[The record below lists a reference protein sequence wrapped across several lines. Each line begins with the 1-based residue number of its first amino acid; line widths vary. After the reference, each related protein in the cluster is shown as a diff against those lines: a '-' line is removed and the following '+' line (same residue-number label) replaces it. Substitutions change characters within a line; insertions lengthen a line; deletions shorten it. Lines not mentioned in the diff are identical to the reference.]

1 MSSKGAGNNGQVIAW
16 FLQLQQLNYN
26 NNCLLS
32 NNMIIIV
39 QLSQKKKKAM
49 AYHAAQRQIK
59 CQGQVARPQD
69 VPENKEF
76 AQAAKV
82 FNMGL
87 GSKDTFDVME
97 IINWE
102 LTEEM
107 RKPFWSPHLSP
118 ANKPVHLIDNEEKF
132 GFMIEK
138 LQSCHLI
145 GIDLEGS
152 ESHTFLDNLYS
163 MKA

>member
-1 MSSKGAGNNGQVIAW
+1 MQGASLCGSVMSSKGAGNNGQVIAW

-76 AQAAKV
+76 AQAAKF

-107 RKPFWSPHLSP
+107 RKPF
-118 ANKPVHLIDNEEKF
+118 
-132 GFMIEK
+132 
-138 LQSCHLI
+138 
-145 GIDLEGS
+145 
-152 ESHTFLDNLYS
+152 
-163 MKA
+163 